1 MKRNYRFLAILLT
14 LCMVLSMLPLTALA
28 ASLTFTDEYG
38 TWEYVEEADGTI
50 TIVGF
55 TAARKN
61 VAVPSEIDGK
71 PVRKLGDGLFKDNND
86 ITMVVIPDG
95 IRIIGAEVFSG
106 CTYLERVEL
115 PHTLTSIGDGAFSDC
130 AVLGDLYV
138 PASVKELGEG
148 VFADSPQIHVTC
160 DINCATANYLRA
172 NRTEVPHFTLLEVQ
186 KAPADTVPTGV
197 DGVTKG
203 KLVTYEFGSTINGK
217 REYTLVLA
225 DSMPGLDLAGYLS
238 EDGGFDFQIFELMQ
252 SRFQLVSL
260 TRYDGSATLDIT
272 PRDGIYGVEPLL
284 VWDGNSFSDVEYIVY
299 LNQES
304 DNQEG
309 IANLTFSSS
318 NQLLGYVT
326 DRLGVQNSQV
336 KQDSGEFTF
345 YTVHD
350 GDWGE
355 HYADGLLVREGDYS
369 GSRAHRVAVDGSC
382 VEISIYK
389 SSSQNSGQAAA
400 NFENSNLTVKDAN
413 GNRISVRLS
422 NATDKDGF
430 LTKSGTFHRFTG
442 TTQMAT
448 KHISVSCD
456 QDGAVDHVWK
466 TAVVPAGDGV
476 YQRITSSFDKEES
489 RDFSWEDHY
498 TEEDGNGNVVKL
510 EDYRTDQ
517 HTTQTDSLSYTEK
530 TVYAA
535 DVSETIRYTNS
546 KFPNEPSEHE
556 EFVSERHVDT
566 RDSVVDSTRTDLNT
580 GDMDYTKSVGS
591 WEELSNHIYIG
602 ETGKYVGWDWVWDYA
617 EDIDPETNQTISQRG
632 IYTVTEYNYSYDSIT
647 ETDTW
652 TKTTVRVTAKDQ
664 QSIEAFKQTVAQ
676 GALAGC
682 SLDIEE
688 YVFDSTV
695 AGGADNWRPLEPVK
709 PTEPEKTDKEDPEK
723 QEELAE
729 PTQPE
734 DPEEGGKG
742 TEQTPT
748 VAEAIVMGTTS
759 VTVGETEIKQ
769 ADKKQEMLNLENKL
783 LTEMPQAD
791 AEEYFEE
798 VLDTVLDGDNLL
810 AEVESGL
817 ANNTV
822 PESNTTEELQ
832 HDCVLPDPIPEGLPV
847 G

>member
-1 MKRNYRFLAILLT
+1 MKRQSRFLAIVLT

-28 ASLTFTDEYG
+28 ASLTFTDAYG

-50 TIVGF
+50 TIIGF

-225 DSMPGLDLAGYLS
+225 DSMPDLDLAGYVS
-238 EDGGFDFQIFELMQ
+238 EDGRFDFQIFELMQ

-272 PRDGIYGVEPLL
+272 PRDGIYCVEPLL

-309 IANLTFSSS
+309 IANITFSSS
-318 NQLLGYVT
+318 NQLLSYVT
-326 DRLGVQNSQV
+326 DRLGLQDSQV
-336 KQDSGEFTF
+336 KQDSGEFTL
-345 YTVHD
+345 YTVYD

-355 HYADGLLVREGDYS
+355 HYADGQLVRDGDYS
-369 GSRAHRVAVDGSC
+369 GSRAHRVAVDGAC
-382 VEISIYK
+382 VEIYIQRH
-389 SSSQNSGQAAA
+389 SSQESGQAVV
-400 NFENSNLTVKDAN
+400 ESEDRNLTVKDAN
-413 GNRISVRLS
+413 GNRILVDLF
-422 NATDKDGF
+422 NATDKDGI
-430 LTKSGTFHRFTG
+430 LMKSGTYHRFTG
-442 TTQMAT
+442 TQQMET
-448 KHISVSCD
+448 RNIHVTCD
-456 QDGAVDHVWK
+456 KNGAVGSVRE
-466 TAVVPAGDGV
+466 TAVAPAGDGV
-476 YQRITSSFDKEES
+476 YQRIISSFTNEIS
-489 RDFSWEDHY
+489 RDFSWEDHD
-498 TEEDGNGNVVKL
+498 TKDDGNGNTIL
-510 EDYRTDQ
+510 IDYRTDQ
-517 HTTQTDSLSYTEK
+517 NTTQTDSLSYTEK
-530 TVYAA
+530 TVSAA
-535 DVSETIRYTNS
+535 DVNETIRYTNS

-556 EFVSERHVDT
+556 KFVSERFVDT
-566 RDSVVDSTRTDLNT
+566 RDTTVDLTRTDLNT
-580 GDMDYTKSVGS
+580 GTVERSKYESS

-632 IYTVTEYNYSYDSIT
+632 IYTVTEYNYSYDSKT

-664 QSIEAFKQTVAQ
+664 QSIEAFKQTVTQ

-723 QEELAE
+723 QEE

-734 DPEEGGKG
+734 ETEEGGKG

-748 VAEAIVMGTTS
+748 EAEAIVMGTTS

-798 VLDTVLDGDNLL
+798 VLDTVPDGDNLL
-810 AEVESGL
+810 AEAESGL

-832 HDCVLPDPIPEGLPV
+832 HDCVLSDPIPEGLPV